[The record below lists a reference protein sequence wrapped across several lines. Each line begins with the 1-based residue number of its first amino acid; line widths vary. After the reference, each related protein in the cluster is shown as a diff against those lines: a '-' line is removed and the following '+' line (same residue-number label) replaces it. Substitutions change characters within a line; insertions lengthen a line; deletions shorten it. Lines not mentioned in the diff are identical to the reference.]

1 MIFAYKLIFGLI
13 DINPSEFFTVRVDD
27 ARHEED
33 IDINFT
39 CLVVNLPPDII
50 SSVTELC
57 VLGILFQQEKL
68 ISSLSTVLKQA

>member
-1 MIFAYKLIFGLI
+1 M
-13 DINPSEFFTVRVDD
+13 
-27 ARHEED
+27 HED

-57 VLGILFQQEKL
+57 VLGILLQQEKL
-68 ISSLSTVLKQA
+68 IFSLSTVLEQA

>member
-1 MIFAYKLIFGLI
+1 MM
-13 DINPSEFFTVRVDD
+13 
-27 ARHEED
+27 HEED

-50 SSVTELC
+50 SYRVTELC

-68 ISSLSTVLKQA
+68 IFSLSIVLEQA

>member
-1 MIFAYKLIFGLI
+1 MM
-13 DINPSEFFTVRVDD
+13 
-27 ARHEED
+27 HEED

-57 VLGILFQQEKL
+57 VLGTLFQQEKL
-68 ISSLSTVLKQA
+68 ISSLLTVLKQA